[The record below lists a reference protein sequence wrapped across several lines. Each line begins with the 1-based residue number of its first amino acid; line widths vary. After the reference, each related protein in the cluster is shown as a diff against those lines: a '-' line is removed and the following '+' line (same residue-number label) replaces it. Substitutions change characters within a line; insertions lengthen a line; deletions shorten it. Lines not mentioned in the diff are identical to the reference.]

1 MKDEL
6 FTLIPELGLL
16 KDGGLRGKVIAAFA
30 DALEM
35 GGWKPDDMAQM
46 PFTLLIKGCPASFL
60 DHTRRV
66 TNTALAIADSLSASW
81 QGEKAMQ
88 ADRDILLATALL
100 HDVGKLLEYRRD
112 KDGAYVKSASGKLLR
127 HPVSGSG
134 LCMKWGLPDA
144 VVHGVMYHSHEGDNA
159 RATLEA
165 VIVNHADFLNFEP
178 LVLKYGKNV

>member
-1 MKDEL
+1 MKKL
-6 FTLIPELGLL
+6 LLKFIPELSLF
-16 KDGGLRGKVIAAFA
+16 KDERLRDKVVAAFA
-30 DALEM
+30 DALAM
-35 GGWKPDDMAQM
+35 GGWKPEDMAEI

-81 QGEKAMQ
+81 AGEGAMQ
-88 ADRDILLATALL
+88 PDRDILLATALL
-100 HDVGKLLEYRRD
+100 HDVGKLLEYQRME
-112 KDGAYVKSASGKLLR
+112 DGSYKKSACGKLLR
-127 HPVSGSG
+127 HPVSGAG
-134 LCMKWGLPDA
+134 LCMKHGLPDR
-144 VVHGVMYHSHEGDNA
+144 VVHGVMYHSHEGDEV